1 MRKNYIHCLHTEGG
15 VGVTHGD
22 KEKVIADYFSGHLG
36 SVTQRSSTF
45 NWVAL
50 GYVPRDLSMLEAP
63 FTQEEIKDTITS
75 IPSDKAPGPDGFTGA
90 FFKTCWDIVQEDI
103 TAALN
108 SLFML
113 NSQGFELL
121 NSANIIL
128 LPKKAD
134 ASRVTNFR
142 PISLIHSFVKIF
154 AKLLANRLAPRLDS
168 LVSKCQSAFIK
179 KGASTAISF
188 TSKQWCGPCRK

>member
-15 VGVTHGD
+15 VAVTHGD
-22 KEKVIADYFSGHLG
+22 KENVITDYFSNHLG

-45 NWVAL
+45 NWSAL

-75 IPSDKAPGPDGFTGA
+75 MPSDKAPGPDGFTSA
-90 FFKTCWDIVQEDI
+90 FFKTCWDTIQEDI
-103 TAALN
+103 TAPLN

-134 ASRVTNFR
+134 ASQITDFR
-142 PISLIHSFVKIF
+142 PISLIHSFTKICQTSCKQTSTQAGLPSF
-154 AKLLANRLAPRLDS
+154 KMP
-168 LVSKCQSAFIK
+168 KCLHQK
-179 KGASTAISF
+179 KEHL
-188 TSKQWCGPCRK
+188 